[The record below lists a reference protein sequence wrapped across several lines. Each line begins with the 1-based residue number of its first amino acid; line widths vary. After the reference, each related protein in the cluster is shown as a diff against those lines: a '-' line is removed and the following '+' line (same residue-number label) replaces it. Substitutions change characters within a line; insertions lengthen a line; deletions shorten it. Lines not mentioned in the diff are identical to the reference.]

1 MKTLTLMF
9 LLVVCALPAFAD
21 KKDRDWKT
29 GKVID
34 TESHGYTTYGGTTT
48 NGQVNNDGSY
58 RGTSTPATWH
68 HKEYTF
74 AVEGEDMIYVASHT
88 LSFRWSKEASVTV
101 NAP

>member
-48 NGQVNNDGSY
+48 NGQVNS
-58 RGTSTPATWH
+58 RP
-68 HKEYTF
+68 
-74 AVEGEDMIYVASHT
+74 
-88 LSFRWSKEASVTV
+88 
-101 NAP
+101 